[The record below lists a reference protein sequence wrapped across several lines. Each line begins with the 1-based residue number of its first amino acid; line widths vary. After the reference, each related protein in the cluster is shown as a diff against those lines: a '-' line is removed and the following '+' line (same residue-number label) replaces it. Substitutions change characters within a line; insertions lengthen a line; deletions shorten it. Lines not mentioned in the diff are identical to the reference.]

1 MAEGML
7 ETALVLGTLLA
18 LGLGSAAWAGLA
30 PDALLLAGFWLIV
43 AGLTFGLPTGA
54 VYHLALHRSLQRA
67 GSLPRRWWLHP
78 TSHHRLLPAA
88 DAPSVLA
95 WCRAG
100 ALGCAVVFLGCAVAG
115 LGAWKAIA
123 AG

>member
-1 MAEGML
+1 ML
-7 ETALVLGTLLA
+7 ETALVLGTLLV
-18 LGLGSAAWAGLA
+18 LGFGSAAWAQLP

-43 AGLTFGLPTGA
+43 GGLAFGLPTGA
-54 VYHLALHRSLQRA
+54 VYHVELRRSLLRA
-67 GSLPRRWWLHP
+67 ERLPRRWWLHP
-78 TSHHRLLPAA
+78 TSHHRWLPAH
-88 DAPSVLA
+88 DRPRVLA